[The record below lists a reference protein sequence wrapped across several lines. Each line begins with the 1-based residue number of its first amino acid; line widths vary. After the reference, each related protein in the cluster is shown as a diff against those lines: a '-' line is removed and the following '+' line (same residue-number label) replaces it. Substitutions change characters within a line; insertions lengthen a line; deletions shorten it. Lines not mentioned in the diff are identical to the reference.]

1 MVTAFTVFE
10 LLRVKQQHKEN
21 VIKSAEIDVL
31 EFLQIACVLFVSM
44 QMFVYHFYFFFKLI
58 VLSFVLTWNFP
69 FFCSGNCKYLIISHE
84 ITKQNLQSMWPFKNA
99 NTNLV
104 LIFNIFI
111 LWNNKFVSDF
121 SELERHTLFS
131 MTIFGSWKPFKND

>member
-44 QMFVYHFYFFFKLI
+44 QVFVYQFYFFFQI
-58 VLSFVLTWNFP
+58 NR
-69 FFCSGNCKYLIISHE
+69 
-84 ITKQNLQSMWPFKNA
+84 
-99 NTNLV
+99 
-104 LIFNIFI
+104 
-111 LWNNKFVSDF
+111 
-121 SELERHTLFS
+121 SELCSNVKFS
-131 MTIFGSWKPFKND
+131 FFAKETVFDHIT